1 MYFINLYCASCE
13 IRCTFYIRFPF
24 ESTAANS
31 ETLVKTYTYD
41 GRLGAGNS
49 SNDLS
54 TDSALLTQSTARA
67 SSIKTEASR
76 SNGSARSGTSRV
88 AFFVEDE
95 QGYANTLT
103 HEEESSYRNYLD
115 IKQYLLKDLADFIE
129 QKVEERVVEEL
140 EKRSEVPYEIYVAGH
155 TYTLSDTV
163 DNWQRKSMP
172 YTFSGSVYSSYGGL
186 CSTTDVLY

>member
-1 MYFINLYCASCE
+1 LYCTSCE
-13 IRCTFYIRFPF
+13 TRCTFYIRFPF

-67 SSIKTEASR
+67 SSIKTESSR

-95 QGYANTLT
+95 HGYANTLT
-103 HEEESSYRNYLD
+103 SEEESSYRNYLD
-115 IKQYLLKDLADFIE
+115 IKQYLLKDLADFRFRM
-129 QKVEERVVEEL
+129 KFML
-140 EKRSEVPYEIYVAGH
+140 EGIPIHSA
-155 TYTLSDTV
+155 TLSTIGKGSPCLTHCLAQCTV
-163 DNWQRKSMP
+163 HTEGFVVQPMFFIK
-172 YTFSGSVYSSYGGL
+172 
-186 CSTTDVLY
+186 TTNKARNRTPGRMVA